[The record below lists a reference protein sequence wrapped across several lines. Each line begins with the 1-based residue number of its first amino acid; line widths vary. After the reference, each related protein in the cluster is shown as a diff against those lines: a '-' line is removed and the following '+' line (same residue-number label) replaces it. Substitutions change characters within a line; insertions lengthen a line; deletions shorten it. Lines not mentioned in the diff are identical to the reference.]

1 MNAAELILDTSAA
14 RCVNSTVDASLKAS
28 CCCSLCVCV
37 KLMISM
43 NRKNNRNPGGYY
55 YYFLSETTAAA
66 ALRETRRRSAE
77 QAHSNGS
84 VTTGS
89 EHELLPVRR
98 HIKDTFKGSESQTDV
113 RHTDTGLF
121 QINLKVDDLFCSQ
134 HRLIQSKVHFL

>member
-1 MNAAELILDTSAA
+1 
-14 RCVNSTVDASLKAS
+14 
-28 CCCSLCVCV
+28 
-37 KLMISM
+37 MISM

-89 EHELLPVRR
+89 EHEPLPVRR
-98 HIKDTFKGSESQTDV
+98 HTTDTFKGSESQTDV

-134 HRLIQSKVHFL
+134 HRLIQSKVHFLCLGMDELVRIYQNMVFSLVSQVVELLFLCLWMFETSM